1 MCFVW
6 MSEKGPDELMEL
18 DDLNRKAQSVS
29 KSLLQHYSLLILVG
43 SSLAG
48 EQVGYRDDQD
58 QQNQ

>member
-1 MCFVW
+1 

-43 SSLAG
+43 SRLAG